1 MIGEAP
7 VQTILPGTRVISNRA
22 AATLAVAALCFFVPS
37 AMAGFSN
44 GALTAF
50 LSGHI
55 APEASEFGEIRMTRN
70 DVASWMQKAR
80 TARLPHD
87 RGIAIANL
95 QNCAWVL
102 VNVPGARPAAI
113 ELLNQWVL
121 PNVTLLRSQPRTSA
135 CSYEHVVMGAYA
147 CYKQA
152 GDAQGERR
160 VLELLSTQA
169 RDPGASRSR
178 HASPGGIEGHPR
190 PIQGSNRHRSK
201 SRLARRARPTSRQTD
216 RKFAAEAQRQ
226 KSSLTHAWRKV
237 GLHRRRQQM
246 IVVRARRNRS
256 SAICLG
262 QKILLEGPIRHRKT
276 NY

>member
-7 VQTILPGTRVISNRA
+7 VQTILPGKRVISNRA

-70 DVASWMQKAR
+70 DVAGWMQKAR

-169 RDPGASRSR
+169 RDPGLRDLAMLRL
-178 HASPGGIEGHPR
+178 AGLKAT
-190 PIQGSNRHRSK
+190 QGQFK
-201 SRLARRARPTSRQTD
+201 EAIDIARRADSRGELAQPRAKLIESLQ
-216 RKFAAEAQRQ
+216 RKL
-226 KSSLTHAWRKV
+226 KDKK
-237 GLHRRRQQM
+237 
-246 IVVRARRNRS
+246 AR
-256 SAICLG
+256 
-262 QKILLEGPIRHRKT
+262 
-276 NY
+276 